1 MDAEG
6 VDVDRCYV
14 QVVEHCPQRADATVA
29 GYLQGE
35 RFVVAGGAAEDA
47 GGRGELGWIGELQPD
62 VAARDQP
69 LELVGGA
76 LRDEP
81 AVVEEGDPVSQPVGL
96 LEVLGGEEDRH
107 AGGDQAA
114 NDLPHGAA
122 RARIEAS
129 GGLVQENDTR
139 VADKRHRQ
147 IQLALHPAG
156 VGARRLS
163 GSVDQVEPVQQVG
176 SLAATLGPVQV
187 IEVGHE
193 QEVLLAGEQ
202 VVHGGELARDADDLA
217 HRVGLANDVMAE
229 DPHGPAV
236 GLDQRGEDLDGCGL
250 AGAIRTEQ
258 REDRAFRDVQVDAV
272 EDPEVTIG
280 LAQPDDIDR
289 RSSVGCHA
297 HTMNKRADGSL
308 SAR

>member
-1 MDAEG
+1 MWPPG
-6 VDVDRCYV
+6 ISR
-14 QVVEHCPQRADATVA
+14 
-29 GYLQGE
+29 LSS
-35 RFVVAGGAAEDA
+35 
-47 GGRGELGWIGELQPD
+47 
-62 VAARDQP
+62 
-69 LELVGGA
+69 VGGA
-76 LRDEP
+76 LGDEH

-96 LEVLGGEEDRH
+96 FEVLRGQKDRH
-107 AGGDQAA
+107 AVGDQAA

-122 RARIEAS
+122 RARVEAS

-156 VGARRLS
+156 VGARRHS
-163 GSVDQVEPVQQVG
+163 GSVDQVESVQQLG
-176 SLAATLGPVQV
+176 SPAATLGPVQV

-202 VVHGGELARDADDLA
+202 VVHGGELACDADDLA
-217 HRVGLANDVMAE
+217 HRVGPANDIMAE

-236 GLDQRGEDLDGCGL
+236 GLDQRGEDLDSCGL

-258 REDRAFRDVQVDAV
+258 REDCALRDMQVDAV
-272 EDPEVTIG
+272 EDPEVSVG

-289 RSSVGCHA
+289 RGSVGCHA
-297 HTMNKRADGSL
+297 HTMDKRADGSL